1 MGIEF
6 TILSHGTIENDIAW
20 NLSVPNPAS
29 KYDKNPAA
37 QWVSVPSF
45 SVLIKHPQAGY
56 ILYDTGSCPGDE
68 KDRRP
73 EYAQTYFPFYA
84 NPEDFLDARLKELK
98 LTVND
103 ISTIVV
109 SHMHWDHSGGLQ
121 LFKGTPAGQ
130 NLLVHR
136 KDFEY
141 GLVETHRSSDVPFAG
156 GGYYKGNFEFE
167 GLSYNF
173 VAEDQELAEGIE
185 IITLGGHTPG
195 ILGLVVH
202 LDSGTYIFTSDA
214 VYMQKNYGPPVIVPG
229 IVYDTLG
236 FFEGI
241 DKLRKLEKRY
251 NAKVIFGHDIEQF
264 AGLKKAPYFYR

>member
-6 TILSHGTIENDIAW
+6 TILSHGVIENDIAW

-29 KYDKNPAA
+29 KFDKDPST

-45 SVLIKHPQAGY
+45 SILIKHPQVGY

-84 NPEDFLDARLKELK
+84 KREDFLDARLKELGVG
-98 LTVND
+98 LDD
-103 ISTIVV
+103 ISVIVV
-109 SHMHWDHSGGLQ
+109 SHMHWDHSGGLK
-121 LFKGTPAGQ
+121 LFKGTKAGQ
-130 NLLVHR
+130 NILVHK

-156 GGYYKGNFEFE
+156 GGYYKDNFEFE
-167 GLSYNF
+167 GLSYELIE
-173 VAEDQELAEGIE
+173 EDQELAEGID
-185 IITLGGHTPG
+185 IITLAGHTPG

-202 LDSGTYIFTSDA
+202 VDSGTYIFTSDA
-214 VYMQKNYGPPVIVPG
+214 LYMQKNYGPPVIVPG
-229 IVYDTLG
+229 IVYDTLA
-236 FFEGI
+236 FQEGI
-241 DKLRKLEKRY
+241 KKLRKLEKKY
-251 NAKVIFGHDIEQF
+251 NAKIIFGHDIEQF
-264 AGLKKAPYFYR
+264 AELETAPYFYK